1 MRVIET
7 FLRGK
12 DEDQSRCEDRI
23 VTGSRITAVIDGVT
37 SHGKLRWNGGTSGR
51 FAKDVLCEYILANED
66 VLVKLP
72 AGECMRRLNSVL
84 AIKCE
89 EAHPGPKAIEEYPR
103 ACIILY
109 NSEAGEVW
117 SCGDCHCRIGDE
129 VHCEGKEVDRLL
141 AELRSFV
148 IRSEI
153 LRKMAQERS
162 QPERKKP
169 AQKPDLPDG
178 NLLEGKMPAQEPGQ
192 FAGQHVG
199 QDVGRE
205 AILPLIKRQ
214 LWFENTPGPF
224 GYPVLNGLSFAEEMV
239 RVWPVPDGAE
249 VVLTTDGYPEPGA
262 SLAESEARLREIIA
276 EDPLCI
282 GVNAGT
288 KGIMDGMESFDDRAY
303 VRVATATGGC
313 R

>member
-12 DEDQSRCEDRI
+12 YEDQSRCEDGI

-103 ACIILY
+103 ACVILY

-148 IRSEI
+148 IRSESR
-153 LRKMAQERS
+153 RKMVHGQSQAEEGSAKQRQDQTANDLSEQGRDRHTEELPARPEER
-162 QPERKKP
+162 
-169 AQKPDLPDG
+169 
-178 NLLEGKMPAQEPGQ
+178 
-192 FAGQHVG
+192 
-199 QDVGRE
+199 DVGRE

-303 VRVATATGGC
+303 VRVAAATGGC

>member
-12 DEDQSRCEDRI
+12 YEDQSRCEDGI
-23 VTGSRITAVIDGVT
+23 VTGTRIIAVIDGVT

-51 FAKDVLCEYILANED
+51 FAKDVLCEYILAHED
-66 VLVKLP
+66 ELARLP

-148 IRSEI
+148 IRSESR
-153 LRKMAQERS
+153 RKMVHGQSQVEEVSAKQRQDQTANDLSEQGRDRHTEELPARPEER
-162 QPERKKP
+162 
-169 AQKPDLPDG
+169 
-178 NLLEGKMPAQEPGQ
+178 
-192 FAGQHVG
+192 
-199 QDVGRE
+199 DVGRE
-205 AILPLIKRQ
+205 AILPLIERQ